1 MLSTQ
6 GQNDNAAFCHT
17 YLVWLFYGR
26 STELMEHGG
35 DGFLQ
40 VNASFMGF
48 IRDYLSNPY
57 RLL

>member
-6 GQNDNAAFCHT
+6 GQNDNATFCHT

-26 STELMEHGG
+26 STELMEHGW

-40 VNASFMGF
+40 VNASSMRF
-48 IRDYLSNPY
+48 IRDYPSNPY